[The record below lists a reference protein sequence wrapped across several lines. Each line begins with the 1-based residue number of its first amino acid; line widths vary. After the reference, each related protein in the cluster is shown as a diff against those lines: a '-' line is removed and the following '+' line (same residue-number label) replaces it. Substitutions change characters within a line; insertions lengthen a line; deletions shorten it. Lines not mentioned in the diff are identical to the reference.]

1 MNNNRIRYY
10 NSINKYLKKNYEK
23 TGFENCLTNNKYER
37 EHPTFK
43 IGKKIVTD
51 TIIGSG
57 SYGIVFRGHFLTS
70 SSSSSS
76 SSSSKKSDLAIKISE
91 VNKENELEI
100 KLNREVSNYVIHNRC
115 PHFVIFYSVLLC
127 DKKHH
132 SIELFNINTDKY
144 EPAVILSNNE
154 YYLTLSEL
162 ADGDFYDIT
171 DYEPRLD
178 IVDNCT
184 IQCLLSIIFFNT
196 LTNKLHD
203 DTHLGNFL
211 FSRIKPGGYF
221 HYNIYGV
228 DYYLKNLGF
237 LIMINDFGL
246 VSELNSFNFIKDVI
260 YFAKKLDNYDI
271 IKIANILNY
280 NIQKSSIKMN
290 FKNKQKTIYS
300 LLFKLLS
307 ETQGFKNQFF
317 TSKPSSSKIINK
329 IPYIIK

>member
-1 MNNNRIRYY
+1 MNSDRIRYY
-10 NSINKYLKKNYEK
+10 NSINKYLKKYYE
-23 TGFENCLTNNKYER
+23 TVGFENCLTNNKYER

-70 SSSSSS
+70 SSSSLL
-76 SSSSKKSDLAIKISE
+76 KKSDLAIKISE

-100 KLNREVSNYVIHNRC
+100 KINREVSNYVIHNRC
-115 PHFVIFYSVLLC
+115 PHFVIFYSILLC

-144 EPAVILSNNE
+144 ETAAILSNNE

-162 ADGDFYDIT
+162 ADGVFYDIAN
-171 DYEPRLD
+171 YEPRLD

-203 DTHLGNFL
+203 DTHFDNFL
-211 FSRIKPGGYF
+211 FSHINPGGYF

-246 VSELNSFNFIKDVI
+246 VTELNSFNFIKDVI
-260 YFAKKLDNYDI
+260 YFAKILNNYDLFEI
-271 IKIANILNY
+271 VNMLNY
-280 NIQKSSIKMN
+280 KIQKSSIKMTL
-290 FKNKQKTIYS
+290 KNKQKTIYS

-307 ETQGFKNQFF
+307 EAQGFKNQFF
-317 TSKPSSSKIINK
+317 TSKPPSSKIINK